1 MGIIV
6 QKYGGKSVA
15 TPELM
20 RGIVRRILRYKKPDD
35 QLVIVVSAMGNTTDN
50 LIKKSEEVTL
60 NPDPREMDVL
70 LSIGEIESTALMAMT
85 FQAEGM
91 PAISLNGPQCGIQ
104 TDSQH
109 TWAKILKISPKR
121 IQEELNLGKVVVVA
135 GFQGATSVGD
145 ISTLGRGGS
154 DLTAVALAAA
164 LKADVC
170 EKYTDEIGVFTA
182 NPKLVPDAQKLDVIS
197 YDEMIEMS
205 SLGAKVLQARSVL
218 FAKKNNV
225 NIRVRSSLV
234 EDEGTLI
241 TKEAKQMEK
250 AVVAYIIPSKAEAKI
265 TILGVPDKPGVAGQ
279 VFAKLA
285 EQEIPVDMIIQNIS
299 ELGKTDITFTV
310 EQNRMKEAFRVAT
323 EMKELLGAREVKGD
337 DKVAKI
343 SVVGLGMRSAPG
355 VAATMFNAL
364 AEKGINIEMI
374 STSEIRISCV
384 IREEFLDN
392 AVKILHDRFELGTKK
407 MA

>member
-20 RGIVRRILRYKKPDD
+20 RGIVRRILRYKKPED